1 MKAYNKNRWKRE
13 WPCSPTILEQDV
25 LMTGDWEF
33 MTKEIINDKCVC
45 CKSDICKQIVDL
57 LNHNQYNV
65 ALELIKEI

>member
-1 MKAYNKNRWKRE
+1 
-13 WPCSPTILEQDV
+13 
-25 LMTGDWEF
+25 